1 MIEFFAPMVPPTATH
16 NDLVAVSD
24 SHGKARLVKSAAL
37 KAAEAKWEAHLATFA
52 PPAPL
57 RGPLRADLRLCWP
70 TDGRHPQGTPKGT
83 KPDLDNVEKTFWDVC
98 QKLGYFD
105 GDQQVADK
113 HVAKMW
119 ADPAGVYLRL
129 EEI

>member
-1 MIEFFAPMVPPTATH
+1 MIEFFEPMVPPTTTH

-24 SHGKARLVKSAAL
+24 ARGRARLVKSQAL
-37 KAAEAKWEAHLATFA
+37 REAEAKWEAHLAPFA
-52 PPAPL
+52 PPRPL

-70 TDGRHPQGTPKGT
+70 TGGRHPQGSPKGT

-98 QKLGYFD
+98 EQLGYFA
-105 GDQQVADK
+105 GDQQIA
-113 HVAKMW
+113 AKQVSKAW